1 MSQLYHNIVAVAHS
15 HFLLDCPDAI
25 QKPVF
30 HFAVIDFR
38 VPHFQALSQG
48 LSPPACR
55 ERCYFVIHDAPAVC
69 FLFQHFYLFVELGD
83 FLFFFLYASL
93 QFLHFGLEH
102 GSANFL
108 HLHAPPLFLFVILLH
123 LVLLLVVLDL
133 VLEQLVFLSF
143 LVEFVVELECLL
155 PEDDHLLF
163 EVLYAFVGGE
173 HFFLLFGLVFD
184 FCEFLFDFGYVVP
197 VGVEKL

>member
-1 MSQLYHNIVAVAHS
+1 M
-15 HFLLDCPDAI
+15 
-25 QKPVF
+25 
-30 HFAVIDFR
+30 
-38 VPHFQALSQG
+38 
-48 LSPPACR
+48 
-55 ERCYFVIHDAPAVC
+55 
-69 FLFQHFYLFVELGD
+69 
-83 FLFFFLYASL
+83 
-93 QFLHFGLEH
+93 
-102 GSANFL
+102 
-108 HLHAPPLFLFVILLH
+108 
-123 LVLLLVVLDL
+123 LLLVVLDL